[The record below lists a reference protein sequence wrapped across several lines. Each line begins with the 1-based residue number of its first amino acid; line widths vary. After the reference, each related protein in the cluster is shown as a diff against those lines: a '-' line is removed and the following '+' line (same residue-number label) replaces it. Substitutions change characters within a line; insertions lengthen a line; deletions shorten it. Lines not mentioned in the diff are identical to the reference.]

1 MQHAGGV
8 ERGGAVPGRHRA
20 LRGVRLPHAGV
31 RRAAAGAGGVPPQLR
46 LVLLGPDKEASALY
60 LFLGWYPLL
69 QPKLEAIRR
78 PLLRWLAKLAVAAVS
93 TGVMYAL
100 LLYVF
105 CLEAVV
111 EEFAQTAPW
120 LLWLTAVLGLLVF
133 VVYDILLRRFTVM
146 WRRKKRK
153 A

>member
-1 MQHAGGV
+1 MLLCAPV
-8 ERGGAVPGRHRA
+8 CPKPAWCCWAAVAILA
-20 LRGVRLPHAGV
+20 L
-31 RRAAAGAGGVPPQLR
+31 
-46 LVLLGPDKEASALY
+46 LLGPDKEASALY

-120 LLWLTAVLGLLVF
+120 LLWLTAALGLLVF

-146 WRRKKRK
+146 WRRRKKRK

>member
-1 MQHAGGV
+1 MPFDGFAASV
-8 ERGGAVPGRHRA
+8 RG
-20 LRGVRLPHAGV
+20 
-31 RRAAAGAGGVPPQLR
+31 
-46 LVLLGPDKEASALY
+46 ASHEENGTPCQDSARVY
-60 LFLGWYPLL
+60 VSD
-69 QPKLEAIRR
+69 
-78 PLLRWLAKLAVAAVS
+78 KLAVAAVS

>member
-1 MQHAGGV
+1 MLAALSVVVLCLGGIV
-8 ERGGAVPGRHRA
+8 PFAVYACPMLASGALLLVREECRPSYAWCCWAAVAILA
-20 LRGVRLPHAGV
+20 L
-31 RRAAAGAGGVPPQLR
+31 
-46 LVLLGPDKEASALY
+46 LLGPDKEASALY
-60 LFLGWYPLL
+60 LFLGWY
-69 QPKLEAIRR
+69 